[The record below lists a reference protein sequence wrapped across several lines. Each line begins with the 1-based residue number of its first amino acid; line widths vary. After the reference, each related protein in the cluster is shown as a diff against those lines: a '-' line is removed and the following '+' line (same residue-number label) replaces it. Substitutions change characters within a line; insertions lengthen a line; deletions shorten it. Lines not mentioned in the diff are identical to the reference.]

1 MWKSKICVL
10 KKTYRI
16 KTKESSKSVTTEFL
30 PEEIR
35 FPTNQ
40 QMLPNIF
47 LSRQTLKIPDI
58 IRINRCFQPVK
69 PPHRGFFSVLCFLC
83 NRAECN
89 GCISWATSNSSGWR
103 RRRSVQAF
111 RRFYGRGLCP
121 PPTATRMY
129 SSSSFRRLRYLIAWM
144 CVGKR
149 LVWKR
154 REVKDPW
161 RLARRRLNSFRH
173 MWSSTTLM
181 GKWTRRSWWSVAGKG
196 RICAWKWRVNKA
208 R

>member
-1 MWKSKICVL
+1 MIGSNVIKNVKIKNLRV

-35 FPTNQ
+35 FSTNQ

-47 LSRQTLKIPDI
+47 LSRHRKLKIPDI

-89 GCISWATSNSSGWR
+89 GCAG
-103 RRRSVQAF
+103 
-111 RRFYGRGLCP
+111 P
-121 PPTATRMY
+121 P
-129 SSSSFRRLRYLIAWM
+129 
-144 CVGKR
+144 C
-149 LVWKR
+149 
-154 REVKDPW
+154 
-161 RLARRRLNSFRH
+161 
-173 MWSSTTLM
+173 
-181 GKWTRRSWWSVAGKG
+181 
-196 RICAWKWRVNKA
+196 
-208 R
+208 